1 MIEDRLMIFFLKYS
15 RISFAYQISLFFKVS
30 SELTFWTYIEKIY
43 NIFKMELIK
52 AYNIQYNID
61 DFIFNK
67 IANNI
72 IKNIKNTYYKL
83 LSFCCFS

>member
-30 SELTFWTYIEKIY
+30 SKLTFWTHIEKIY

-52 AYNIQYNID
+52 AYNI
-61 DFIFNK
+61 
-67 IANNI
+67 
-72 IKNIKNTYYKL
+72 
-83 LSFCCFS
+83 